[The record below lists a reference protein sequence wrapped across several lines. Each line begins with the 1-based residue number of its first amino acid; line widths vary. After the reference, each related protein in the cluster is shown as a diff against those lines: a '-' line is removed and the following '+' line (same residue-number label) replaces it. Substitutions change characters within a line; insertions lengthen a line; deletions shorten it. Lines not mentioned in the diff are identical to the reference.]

1 MNTQL
6 DLFHKVSSDFS
17 RLLTRKYSTSF
28 SLAIRL
34 LAPGIRQDI
43 YNIYGFVRM
52 ADEIVDTFHDYPKE
66 YLLNRLE
73 EDVFHAI
80 TNGISV
86 NPALNSFQKTV
97 RRYNITK
104 DLIDSFLFSMRLDL
118 QKQTYGEDEYRNY
131 IYGSADVVGLMCLK
145 VFVDGN
151 DDQYEKLKPM
161 AMCLGSAFQK
171 VNFLRDFNMDVNLL
185 DRSYFPGVQ
194 EGRMSSIDKAK
205 IIEDV
210 KNDFREARKGI
221 KLLPNTARLGVL
233 TAYRYYMKLL
243 HRLEKLPTE
252 EIQNQR
258 VRVPDLKK
266 LLIIATSYLIYKF
279 SLKEEAW

>member
-6 DLFHKVSSDFS
+6 DLFHNVSCDFS
-17 RLLTRKYSTSF
+17 RMLTKKYSTSF

-73 EDVFHAI
+73 EDVFHAV
-80 TNGISV
+80 TYGISV

-97 RRYNITK
+97 RKYNITQ
-104 DLIDSFLFSMRLDL
+104 DLIDSFLCSMRLDL

-145 VFVDGN
+145 VFVDG
-151 DDQYEKLKPM
+151 DDVQYEKLKPM

-171 VNFLRDFNMDVNLL
+171 VNFLRDFNMDVHLL
-185 DRSYFPGVQ
+185 DRNYFPGVHG
-194 EGRMSSIDKAK
+194 GRMTSIDKAK

-221 KLLPNTARLGVL
+221 TLLPNSARLGVL

-243 HRLEKLPTE
+243 HRLEQLPTE
-252 EIQNQR
+252 ENQNRR

-266 LLIIATSYLIYKF
+266 LFIIATSYLIIKF

>member
-1 MNTQL
+1 MSSQL
-6 DLFHKVSSDFS
+6 DLFHHVSCDFS
-17 RLLTRKYSTSF
+17 RMMTKKYSTSF

-52 ADEIVDTFHDYPKE
+52 ADEIVDTFHDFPKE

-73 EDVFHAI
+73 EDVAHAI

-104 DLIDSFLFSMRLDL
+104 DLIDSFLLSMRLDL
-118 QKQTYGEDEYRNY
+118 HKQTYVEDEYRNY

-145 VFVDGN
+145 VFVNGDEAE
-151 DDQYEKLKPM
+151 YEKLKPM
-161 AMCLGSAFQK
+161 AMSLGSAFQK
-171 VNFLRDFNMDVNLL
+171 VNFLRDFNADVTEL
-185 DRSYFPGVQ
+185 DRSYFPGLN
-194 EGRMSSIDKAK
+194 GRMSAMDKVK

-210 KNDFREARKGI
+210 KKDFREARIGI
-221 KLLPNTARLGVL
+221 KLLPNSARLGVL

-243 HRLEKLPTE
+243 HQLEQVPME
-252 EIQNQR
+252 EIQSRR

-266 LLIIATSYLIYKF
+266 LFIIATSYLIYKF

>member
-6 DLFHKVSSDFS
+6 DLFHHVSGDFS
-17 RLLTRKYSTSF
+17 RMLTKKYSTSF

-73 EDVFHAI
+73 EDTYHAI

-97 RRYNITK
+97 RKYNITN
-104 DLIDSFLFSMRLDL
+104 DLIDDFLSSMRKDL
-118 QKQTYGEDEYRNY
+118 YKQQYGENEYRDY

-145 VFVDGN
+145 VFVNGDQQ
-151 DDQYEKLKPM
+151 QYEQLKPM
-161 AMCLGSAFQK
+161 AMSLGSAFQK
-171 VNFLRDFNMDVNLL
+171 VNFLRDFKSDVTDLE
-185 DRSYFPGVQ
+185 RSYFPGLD
-194 EGRMSSIDKAK
+194 GHMTSGDKLN

-210 KNDFREARKGI
+210 KKDFREARKGI
-221 KLLPNTARLGVL
+221 RLLPKTARLGVL
-233 TAYRYYMKLL
+233 TAYRYYIKLL
-243 HRLEKLPTE
+243 CSLERMPTE
-252 EIQNQR
+252 EMQNKR
-258 VRVPDLKK
+258 VRVPDIKK
-266 LLIIATSYLIYKF
+266 LFIIATSYFIYKF

>member
-1 MNTQL
+1 MSTQL
-6 DLFHKVSSDFS
+6 DLFHHVSGDFS
-17 RLLTRKYSTSF
+17 RLITQRYSTSF

-34 LAPGIRQDI
+34 LAPSIRQDI

-73 EDVFHAI
+73 EDTFHAI

-97 RRYNITK
+97 RQFNITN
-104 DLIDSFLFSMRLDL
+104 DLIDDFLFSMRKDL
-118 QKQTYGEDEYRNY
+118 YKQTYGEDEYRNY

-145 VFVDGN
+145 VFVNGDQQ
-151 DDQYEKLKPM
+151 QYEKLKPM
-161 AMCLGSAFQK
+161 AMSLGSAFQK
-171 VNFLRDFNMDVNLL
+171 VNFLRDFNADVTELE
-185 DRSYFPGVQ
+185 RSYFPGIN
-194 EGRMSSIDKAK
+194 GRMTSMDKIR

-210 KNDFREARKGI
+210 KKDFREARKGI
-221 KLLPNTARLGVL
+221 RLLPNTARLGVL

-243 HRLEKLPTE
+243 CRLERIPTDE
-252 EIQNQR
+252 LQSKR
-258 VRVPDLKK
+258 VRVPDMKK
-266 LLIIATSYLIYKF
+266 LFIIATSYFIYKF
-279 SLKEEAW
+279 SLREEAW